1 MSKKP
6 DLFSIR
12 ADLKAIFKEKKFE
25 LAFKNSRAGNGEWI
39 FPAIEP
45 G

>member
-12 ADLKAIFKEKKFE
+12 VDLKAIFKKKIRTGFQN
-25 LAFKNSRAGNGEWI
+25 LGAGNGEWI
-39 FPAIEP
+39 FPAIES

>member
-12 ADLKAIFKEKKFE
+12 ADLKAIFKKKIRTGFQK
-25 LAFKNSRAGNGEWI
+25 LKRTRLNFKS
-39 FPAIEP
+39 
-45 G
+45 